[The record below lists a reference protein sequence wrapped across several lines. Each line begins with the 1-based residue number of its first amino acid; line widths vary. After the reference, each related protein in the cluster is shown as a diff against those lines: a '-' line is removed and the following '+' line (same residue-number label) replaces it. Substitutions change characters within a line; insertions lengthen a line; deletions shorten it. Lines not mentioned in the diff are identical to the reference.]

1 VEQARQKCRQE
12 NMAKVRV
19 NRPPVYICIYPGP
32 I

>member
-19 NRPPVYICIYPGP
+19 NRLPICIYPGP